1 MGETVL
7 CTPTVI
13 WVVDD
18 DASVR
23 SGLSSL
29 LRSLDYE
36 VVTFESGAEL
46 LSAVARARPACI
58 ISDVQM
64 PGMSGVDMFARLID
78 AKLAIPTLFITAY
91 PMPELHQRAL
101 ALGARAFL
109 IKPVSVD
116 DLTAAVNAALAS

>member
-1 MGETVL
+1 M

-46 LSAVARARPACI
+46 LSAVVRARPACI

-101 ALGARAFL
+101 ALGASAFL